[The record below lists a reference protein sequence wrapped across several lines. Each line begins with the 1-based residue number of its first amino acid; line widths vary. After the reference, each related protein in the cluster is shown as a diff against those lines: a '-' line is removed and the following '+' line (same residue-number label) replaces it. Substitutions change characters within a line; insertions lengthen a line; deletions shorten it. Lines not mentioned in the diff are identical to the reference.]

1 MNTPITTVI
10 GATCGRPDITPVKVR
25 HLPAFLRAC
34 EPLATAIMAG
44 DIQTALINHADD
56 LITAT
61 ALGADVDRAW
71 LEDQTAEVLIDLAAQ
86 VIEVN
91 IDFFVQ
97 TLLPRLNA
105 AADRIEAA
113 LPAGGMTGSPA

>member
-1 MNTPITTVI
+1 MT
-10 GATCGRPDITPVKVR
+10 ITPVKVR

-34 EPLATAIMAG
+34 EPIASALMAG
-44 DIQTALINHADD
+44 DIHSALLHHADD

-71 LEDQTAEVLIDLAAQ
+71 LEDQTADVLVDLAAQ

-97 TLLPRLNA
+97 TLLPRINA

-113 LPAGGMTGSPA
+113 MPHGGTSGSAA

>member
-1 MNTPITTVI
+1 MT
-10 GATCGRPDITPVKVR
+10 ITPVKVR

-34 EPLATAIMAG
+34 EPIASALMAG
-44 DIQTALINHADD
+44 DLQSALLHHADD

-97 TLLPRLNA
+97 TLLPRINA
-105 AADRIEAA
+105 AADRISAA
-113 LPAGGMTGSPA
+113 MPGGGTSGSAA

>member
-1 MNTPITTVI
+1 MTTV
-10 GATCGRPDITPVKVR
+10 TPVKVR

-34 EPLATAIMAG
+34 EPIASALMAG
-44 DIQTALINHADD
+44 DLQSALLHNADD

-61 ALGADVDRAW
+61 AVGADVERAW

-91 IDFFVQ
+91 VDFFVQ
-97 TLLPRLNA
+97 ALLPRINA
-105 AADRIEAA
+105 AADRISAA
-113 LPAGGMTGSPA
+113 MPGGGTSGSAA

>member
-1 MNTPITTVI
+1 MT
-10 GATCGRPDITPVKVR
+10 ITPVKVR

-34 EPLATAIMAG
+34 EPIASALMAG
-44 DIQTALINHADD
+44 DLQSVLLHHADD

-71 LEDQTAEVLIDLAAQ
+71 LEDQTAEVLVDLAAQ

-91 IDFFVQ
+91 VDFFVQ
-97 TLLPRLNA
+97 TLLPRINA
-105 AADRIEAA
+105 AADRISAA
-113 LPAGGMTGSPA
+113 MPHGGTSGSAA

>member
-1 MNTPITTVI
+1 MTT
-10 GATCGRPDITPVKVR
+10 ITPVKVR
-25 HLPAFLRAC
+25 NLPAFLRAC
-34 EPLATAIMAG
+34 EPIASALMAG
-44 DIQTALINHADD
+44 DLQSALLHHADD

-105 AADRIEAA
+105 AADRIESA
-113 LPAGGMTGSPA
+113 LPAGGMTGSAA

>member
-1 MNTPITTVI
+1 MTIN
-10 GATCGRPDITPVKVR
+10 PVKVR

-34 EPLATAIMAG
+34 EPIASALMAG
-44 DIQTALINHADD
+44 DLQSALLHHADD

-61 ALGADVDRAW
+61 ALGADVERAW

-105 AADRIEAA
+105 AADRIEAV
-113 LPAGGMTGSPA
+113 LPAGGMTGSAA

>member
-1 MNTPITTVI
+1 MT
-10 GATCGRPDITPVKVR
+10 ITPVKVR
-25 HLPAFLRAC
+25 HLPAFLKAC
-34 EPLATAIMAG
+34 EPIATALMAG
-44 DIQTALINHADD
+44 DITAALLHHADD

-91 IDFFVQ
+91 VDFFVK
-97 TLLPRLNA
+97 TLLPRINA
-105 AADRIEAA
+105 AADRIANA
-113 LPAGGMTGSPA
+113 LPAGGMTGSAA